1 MTYNYRYL
9 ARIIIEAATPIVIK
23 SGEKNFLTDGVVL
36 RDVNGLPYIPGTS
49 IAGVVRHA
57 WIDAGEDYKDFGF
70 QEKNEG
76 EGSKII
82 FTEARILDSFG
93 HVVDGLQ
100 TEINDSLLMEYKQL
114 PIRQHVR
121 ITEKGVAANTGKYDE
136 EIVYKGT
143 RFCFEMEMVGQKE
156 DEVNFDKLLNI
167 LQGET
172 FRLGSGT
179 RRGFGKIKVVSF
191 WKRSLDLTRQLD
203 CYLLKSSNLE
213 ESKKWYKEEF
223 FKGTVIENDN
233 WVKYEL
239 TLKPEDFFLFG
250 SGFGDGE
257 ADMTP
262 VKETIVTGWE
272 IGKAELK
279 EVYYL
284 VPVTSIKGA
293 IAHRVAFHYN
303 RREGKFADDKT
314 MTADDRNKFL
324 GKNNKAVRSL
334 FGSEGDEKG
343 KGKLRGNVIFS
354 DLFIN
359 DVSEKLLNHVAID
372 RFTGGAI
379 KGALFSEKIVY
390 GGSNELKIKI
400 LVNMKE
406 MDDDV
411 VIAFEQTLDDICK
424 GMLPLGGG
432 INRGHGIFT
441 GTIKKNGGE
450 LCVKR

>member
-1 MTYNYRYL
+1 M
-9 ARIIIEAATPIVIK
+9 ED
-23 SGEKNFLTDGVVL
+23 SKN
-36 RDVNGLPYIPGTS
+36 
-49 IAGVVRHA
+49 
-57 WIDAGEDYKDFGF
+57 
-70 QEKNEG
+70 
-76 EGSKII
+76 
-82 FTEARILDSFG
+82 
-93 HVVDGLQ
+93 
-100 TEINDSLLMEYKQL
+100 
-114 PIRQHVR
+114 
-121 ITEKGVAANTGKYDE
+121 
-136 EIVYKGT
+136 
-143 RFCFEMEMVGQKE
+143 
-156 DEVNFDKLLNI
+156 
-167 LQGET
+167 
-172 FRLGSGT
+172 
-179 RRGFGKIKVVSF
+179 
-191 WKRSLDLTRQLD
+191 
-203 CYLLKSSNLE
+203 
-213 ESKKWYKEEF
+213 WYKEEF
-223 FKGTVIENDN
+223 CKGTVIENDN

-239 TLKPEDFFLFG
+239 TLEPEDFFLFG
-250 SGFGDGE
+250 SGFGDEE

-284 VPVTSIKGA
+284 VPATSIKGA

-303 RREGKFADDKT
+303 RKKKRFADDKT
-314 MTADDRNKFL
+314 MTVNDRNQYL
-324 GKNNKAVRSL
+324 GKNNKAVKLL

-343 KGKLRGNVIFS
+343 KGKLRGNVILS

-359 DVSEKLLNHVAID
+359 NVSEKLLNHVAID

-379 KGALFSEKIVY
+379 KGALFSEKTVY
-390 GGSNELKIKI
+390 GGGNELKIKI
-400 LVNMKE
+400 LVKMKD